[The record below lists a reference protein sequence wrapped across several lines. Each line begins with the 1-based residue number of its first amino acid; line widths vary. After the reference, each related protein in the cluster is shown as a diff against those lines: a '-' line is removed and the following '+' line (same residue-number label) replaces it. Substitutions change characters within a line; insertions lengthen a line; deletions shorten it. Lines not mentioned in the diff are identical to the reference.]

1 MSETWKKN
9 TKRRFIDS
17 LKIRAIIVIIS
28 FGFFG
33 LILALNY
40 LTTGD
45 IKGDK
50 ILKKENIEFGF
61 DLDSFKVQK
70 DTIRFGDS
78 FGEIMLRNKLSYSQ
92 IYNIVQSIK
101 DSFDVRWLTAG
112 KPYTILSSKDSLA
125 NPQYFIYQP
134 NRLNYVVIDFSNFD
148 SISAYNKKKPFK
160 IVKKTTSGI
169 IDSSLSETMD
179 ENGLPWELINQ
190 LSDIYAWTIDFTR
203 IQKGDR
209 FKIIYNERYIEDTL
223 LVGIKSIDAA
233 FFSHNGEELFAYNFV
248 IDSMKKT
255 PEFYD
260 QNGNSL
266 QRTFLK
272 SPVRFSNISSRYN
285 LKRRIAYYGNKVRP
299 HKGTDFAAPT
309 GTPIMATADG
319 RVEKSAYTRANGYYV
334 KIKHNDTYSTQYLHM
349 QKNGRVKKGQYVK
362 QGDIIGRIGMTGNTS
377 GPHVCYRFWKNNRQV
392 DPFKQKLPPGKPV
405 PSELK
410 ANFEIYKLPLEESLN
425 QITFN

>member
-1 MSETWKKN
+1 MKRLIKLLFLASILTAIVFSIYYLMSWINNKKFDLEI
-9 TKRRFIDS
+9 TVKE
-17 LKIRAIIVIIS
+17 
-28 FGFFG
+28 
-33 LILALNY
+33 
-40 LTTGD
+40 
-45 IKGDK
+45 
-50 ILKKENIEFGF
+50 KENIEFGF
-61 DLDSFKVQK
+61 NLDSFKVQR

-78 FGEIMLRNKLSYSQ
+78 FGEIMLRNKLSNSQ

-101 DSFDVRWLTAG
+101 DSFNIRWLTTG
-112 KPYTILSSKDSLA
+112 KPYVILSSKDSVS

-169 IDSSLSETMD
+169 INSSLSETMD

-203 IQKGDR
+203 IRKGDR

-233 FFSHNGEELFAYNFV
+233 YFLHNGEELFAYNFV

-255 PEFYD
+255 PEFFD

-285 LKRRIAYYGNKVRP
+285 LKRRIAYYGNKVRA

-309 GTPIMATADG
+309 GTAIMATADG
-319 RVEKSAYTRANGYYV
+319 RVEKSSYTKANGYFV
-334 KIKHNDTYSTQYLHM
+334 KLKHNNTYSTQYLHM
-349 QKNGRVKKGQYVK
+349 QKKGRVKKGQYVK

-410 ANFEIYKLPLEESLN
+410 ANFDIYKLPLEESID
-425 QITFN
+425 QIIFN

>member
-1 MSETWKKN
+1 MKK
-9 TKRRFIDS
+9 FIKILFLS
-17 LKIRAIIVIIS
+17 LIITIII
-28 FGFFG
+28 FLIYYMFG
-33 LILALNY
+33 LIFN
-40 LTTGD
+40 GSD
-45 IKGDK
+45 EEFFIEE
-50 ILKKENIEFGF
+50 KENIEFGF
-61 DLDSFKVQK
+61 NLDNYQVDK
-70 DTIRFGDS
+70 DTIQFGDS
-78 FGEIMLRNKLSYSQ
+78 FGEIMLRNKLSNSQ

-112 KPYTILSSKDSLA
+112 KPYTILSTKDSIA
-125 NPQYFIYQP
+125 VPQYFIYQP
-134 NRLNYVVIDFSNFD
+134 NLLNYVVIDFSNFD
-148 SISAYNKKKPFK
+148 SISAYNEKKPFK
-160 IVKKTTSGI
+160 IVNKTTSGVI
-169 IDSSLSETMD
+169 TSSLSETMD

-190 LSDIYAWTIDFTR
+190 LSDVYAWTIDFTR
-203 IQKGDR
+203 IQKGDS
-209 FKIIYNERYIEDTL
+209 FKIIYNERYIEDTI
-223 LVGIKSIDAA
+223 LVGIKNIDAA
-233 FFSHNGEELFAYNFV
+233 YFKHNGEELFAFNF
-248 IDSMKKT
+248 ITDSLKKT
-255 PEFYD
+255 SEFYD

-266 QRTFLK
+266 ERTFLK

-362 QGDIIGRIGMTGNTS
+362 QGDVIGRIGMTGNTS

-392 DPFKQKLPPGKPV
+392 DPFKQKLPAGKPV

-410 ANFEIYKLPLEESLN
+410 VNFEIYKVPLEETLN
-425 QITFN
+425 QINFE

>member
-1 MSETWKKN
+1 MKKMI
-9 TKRRFIDS
+9 KLLFIAS
-17 LKIRAIIVIIS
+17 ILTAIIFSIYY
-28 FGFFG
+28 
-33 LILALNY
+33 LINWIDNKNF
-40 LTTGD
+40 D
-45 IKGDK
+45 ID
-50 ILKKENIEFGF
+50 IVDQEKENIEFGF
-61 DLDSFKVQK
+61 NLDDFRVQR

-112 KPYTILSSKDSLA
+112 KPYTILSTKDSLVD
-125 NPQYFIYQP
+125 PQYFIYQP

-148 SISAYNKKKPFK
+148 SISAVNKKRPFK
-160 IVKKTTSGI
+160 IIKRTTSGI
-169 IDSSLSETMD
+169 INNSLSQTMD

-203 IQKGDR
+203 IQKGDK
-209 FKIIYNERYIEDTL
+209 FKIVYNERYIEDTI

-233 FFSHNGEELFAYNFV
+233 YFKHNGEELFAFNFV
-248 IDSMKKT
+248 VDSLKKT
-255 PEFYD
+255 PEFFD
-260 QNGNSL
+260 ENGSSL

-272 SPVRFSNISSRYN
+272 SPLRFSNISSRYN

-319 RVEKSAYTRANGYYV
+319 RVVKSSYTRGNGYYV
-334 KIKHNDTYSTQYLHM
+334 KIQHNNKYSTQYLHM
-349 QKNGRVKKGQYVK
+349 QKKGRVKQGQYVK
-362 QGDIIGRIGMTGNTS
+362 QGETIGRVGMTGNTS
-377 GPHVCYRFWKNNRQV
+377 GPHVCYRFWKNGRQV

-405 PSELK
+405 PKKLKSNFDSHKTPFEL
-410 ANFEIYKLPLEESLN
+410 ALQEINFE
-425 QITFN
+425 

>member
-1 MSETWKKN
+1 MKKLIKLLFL
-9 TKRRFIDS
+9 TSI
-17 LKIRAIIVIIS
+17 LTAIVFSIHFLINWIS
-28 FGFFG
+28 
-33 LILALNY
+33 
-40 LTTGD
+40 
-45 IKGDK
+45 DK
-50 ILKKENIEFGF
+50 NFDVEINNKEKENIEFGF
-61 DLDSFKVQK
+61 NLENFKVQS

-78 FGEIMLRNKLSYSQ
+78 FGEIMLRNKLSYPQ

-101 DSFDVRWLTAG
+101 DSFDVRWLTTG
-112 KPYTILSSKDSLA
+112 KPYTILSSKDSLET
-125 NPQYFIYQP
+125 PQYFIYQP

-169 IDSSLSETMD
+169 INSSLSETMD

-209 FKIIYNERYIEDTL
+209 FKIIYNERYIEDTI

-233 FFSHNGEELFAYNFV
+233 YFLHDGEELFAYNFV

-255 PEFYD
+255 PEFFD
-260 QNGNSL
+260 NNGNSL

-299 HKGTDFAAPT
+299 HKGTDVAAPT

-319 RVEKSAYTRANGYYV
+319 RVEKSSYTKSNGYYI
-334 KIKHNDTYSTQYLHM
+334 KIKHNNTYSTQYLHM

-362 QGDIIGRIGMTGNTS
+362 QGDVIGRIGMTGNTS

-410 ANFEIYKLPLEESLN
+410 TNFELYKIPLEESLN
-425 QITFN
+425 QIIFN

>member
-1 MSETWKKN
+1 M
-9 TKRRFIDS
+9 KRLIKLIF
-17 LKIRAIIVIIS
+17 LALTLTAIIFS
-28 FGFFG
+28 FYYLYNFIYSKKF
-33 LILALNY
+33 NY
-40 LTTGD
+40 ET
-45 IKGDK
+45 IVEQKQH
-50 ILKKENIEFGF
+50 IEFGF
-61 DLDSFKVQK
+61 NLENFKVQR

-101 DSFDVRWLTAG
+101 DSFDVRWLTTG

-125 NPQYFIYQP
+125 NPKYFIYQP

-148 SISAYNKKKPFK
+148 SISAYNQKKPFK
-160 IVKKTTSGI
+160 IVKKTTSGTI
-169 IDSSLSETMD
+169 NSSLSETMD

-233 FFSHNGEELFAYNFV
+233 YFLHDGEELFAYNFV
-248 IDSMKKT
+248 IDSMKRT
-255 PEFYD
+255 PEFFD

-319 RVEKSAYTRANGYYV
+319 RVEKSSYTRANGYYV
-334 KIKHNDTYSTQYLHM
+334 KIKHNNTYSTQYLHM

-362 QGDIIGRIGMTGNTS
+362 QGDIIGKIGMTGNTS
-377 GPHVCYRFWKNNRQV
+377 GPHVCYRFWRNNRQV

>member
-1 MSETWKKN
+1 M
-9 TKRRFIDS
+9 KR
-17 LKIRAIIVIIS
+17 LV
-28 FGFFG
+28 
-33 LILALNY
+33 
-40 LTTGD
+40 
-45 IKGDK
+45 K
-50 ILKKENIEFGF
+50 ILFLSLTITFIIFSVYYFFSLAFNNSEEDNYIIQEENTEFGF
-61 DLDSFKVQK
+61 NLDNFKVDR
-70 DTIRFGDS
+70 DTIQFGDS

-92 IYNIVQSIK
+92 IYNIVESIK

-112 KPYTILSSKDSLA
+112 KPYTILSTKDSLL

-134 NRLNYVVIDFSNFD
+134 NLLNYVVIDFSNFD
-148 SISAYNKKKPFK
+148 SITAYNKKKPFK
-160 IVKKTTSGI
+160 IVKKTTSGVI
-169 IDSSLSETMD
+169 NNSLSETMD

-190 LSDIYAWTIDFTR
+190 LSDVYAWTIDFTR
-203 IQKGDR
+203 IQKGDS
-209 FKIIYNERYIEDTL
+209 FKIIYNERYIEDTI
-223 LVGIKSIDAA
+223 LVGIKNIDAA
-233 FFSHNGEELFAYNFV
+233 YFNHNGEELFAYNFV
-248 IDSMKKT
+248 TDSLKKT

-319 RVEKSAYTRANGYYV
+319 RVEKSSYTKSNGYYV
-334 KIKHNDTYSTQYLHM
+334 KIKHNNTYSTQYLHM
-349 QKNGRVKKGQYVK
+349 QKKGRVKKGQYVK
-362 QGDIIGRIGMTGNTS
+362 QGDVIGRIGMTGNTS

-392 DPFKQKLPPGKPV
+392 DPFKQKLPPGEPV

-410 ANFEIYKLPLEESLN
+410 ANFDIYKVPLEETLN
-425 QITFN
+425 QINFE

>member
-1 MSETWKKN
+1 M
-9 TKRRFIDS
+9 RRLFVILVISIILTGFIYFVNY
-17 LKIRAIIVIIS
+17 L
-28 FGFFG
+28 FG
-33 LILALNY
+33 LFSDSSEEEFFLE
-40 LTTGD
+40 
-45 IKGDK
+45 
-50 ILKKENIEFGF
+50 KKENIEFGF
-61 DLDSFKVQK
+61 NLDNYRVDRDTVQ
-70 DTIRFGDS
+70 FGDS
-78 FGEIMLRNKLSYSQ
+78 FGEIMLRKKMSYSQ

-112 KPYTILSSKDSLA
+112 KPYTILSTKDSIA
-125 NPQYFIYQP
+125 MPQYFIYQP
-134 NRLNYVVIDFSNFD
+134 NLLNYVVIDFSNFD

-160 IVKKTTSGI
+160 IVNKTTSGVI
-169 IDSSLSETMD
+169 TNSLSETMD

-203 IQKGDR
+203 IQKGDS
-209 FKIIYNERYIEDTL
+209 FKIIYNERYIEDTI
-223 LVGIKSIDAA
+223 LVGIKNIDAA
-233 FFSHNGEELFAYNFV
+233 YFKHNGEELFAFNFV
-248 IDSMKKT
+248 TDSLKKT
-255 PEFYD
+255 SEFYD

-266 QRTFLK
+266 ERTFLK

-362 QGDIIGRIGMTGNTS
+362 QGDVIGRIGMTGNTS

-392 DPFKQKLPPGKPV
+392 DPFKQKLPAGKPV

-410 ANFEIYKLPLEESLN
+410 ANFEIYKIPFEETLN
-425 QITFN
+425 QINFE

>member
-1 MSETWKKN
+1 M
-9 TKRRFIDS
+9 KRLIKILFLS
-17 LKIRAIIVIIS
+17 LILTAIIFS
-28 FGFFG
+28 FY
-33 LILALNY
+33 Y
-40 LTTGD
+40 LFRLVFNSSEKE
-45 IKGDK
+45 IY
-50 ILKKENIEFGF
+50 IVEKENIEFGF
-61 DLDSFKVQK
+61 NLDNFKVDR
-70 DTIRFGDS
+70 DTIQFGDS

-112 KPYTILSSKDSLA
+112 KPYTILSSKDSLVT
-125 NPQYFIYQP
+125 PQYFIYQP
-134 NRLNYVVIDFSNFD
+134 NLLNYVVIDFSNFD
-148 SISAYNKKKPFK
+148 SIMAYNKKKPFK
-160 IVKKTTSGI
+160 IVNKTTSGI
-169 IDSSLSETMD
+169 ISNSLSETMD

-190 LSDIYAWTIDFTR
+190 LSDVYAWTIDFTR
-203 IQKGDR
+203 IQKGDS
-209 FKIIYNERYIEDTL
+209 FKIIYNERYIEDTI
-223 LVGIKSIDAA
+223 LVGIKNIDAA
-233 FFSHNGEELFAYNFV
+233 YFNHNGEELYAFNFV
-248 IDSMKKT
+248 TDSLKQT

-260 QNGNSL
+260 LNGNSL

-334 KIKHNDTYSTQYLHM
+334 KIKHNNTYSTQYLHM

-362 QGDIIGRIGMTGNTS
+362 QGDVIGRIGMTGNTS

-392 DPFKQKLPPGKPV
+392 DPFKQKLPPGKSV

-410 ANFEIYKLPLEESLN
+410 VNFDIYKVPLEESLN
-425 QITFN
+425 QINFQ

>member
-1 MSETWKKN
+1 M
-9 TKRRFIDS
+9 KR
-17 LKIRAIIVIIS
+17 LV
-28 FGFFG
+28 
-33 LILALNY
+33 
-40 LTTGD
+40 
-45 IKGDK
+45 K
-50 ILKKENIEFGF
+50 ILFLSLTITFIIFSVYYFFSLAFNNSEEDNYIIQEENTEFGF
-61 DLDSFKVQK
+61 NLDNFKVDR
-70 DTIRFGDS
+70 DTIQFGDS

-92 IYNIVQSIK
+92 IYNIVESIK

-112 KPYTILSSKDSLA
+112 KPYTILSTKDSLL

-134 NRLNYVVIDFSNFD
+134 NLLNYVVIDFSNFD
-148 SISAYNKKKPFK
+148 SITAYNKKKPFK
-160 IVKKTTSGI
+160 IVKKTTSGVI
-169 IDSSLSETMD
+169 NNSLSETMD

-190 LSDIYAWTIDFTR
+190 LSDVYAWTIDFTR
-203 IQKGDR
+203 IQKGDS
-209 FKIIYNERYIEDTL
+209 FKIIYNERYIEDTI
-223 LVGIKSIDAA
+223 LVGIKNIDAA
-233 FFSHNGEELFAYNFV
+233 YFNHNGEELFAYNFV
-248 IDSMKKT
+248 TDSVKKT

-319 RVEKSAYTRANGYYV
+319 RVEKSSYTKSNGYYV
-334 KIKHNDTYSTQYLHM
+334 KIKHNNTYSTQYLHM
-349 QKNGRVKKGQYVK
+349 QKKGRVKKGQYVK
-362 QGDIIGRIGMTGNTS
+362 QGDVIVRIGMTGNTS

-392 DPFKQKLPPGKPV
+392 DPFKQKLPPGEPV

-410 ANFEIYKLPLEESLN
+410 ANFDIYKVPLEETLN
-425 QITFN
+425 QINFE

>member
-1 MSETWKKN
+1 M
-9 TKRRFIDS
+9 KRLFRILFLS
-17 LKIRAIIVIIS
+17 LILT
-28 FGFFG
+28 GFFYSIYYLFG
-33 LILALNY
+33 LFSDSSNEEFFIERK
-40 LTTGD
+40 D
-45 IKGDK
+45 
-50 ILKKENIEFGF
+50 NIEFGF
-61 DLDSFKVQK
+61 NLDNYRVYR
-70 DTIRFGDS
+70 DTIQFGDS
-78 FGEIMLRNKLSYSQ
+78 FGEIMLRNKMSYSQ

-112 KPYTILSSKDSLA
+112 KPYTILSTKDSTA
-125 NPQYFIYQP
+125 IPQYFIYQP
-134 NRLNYVVIDFSNFD
+134 NLLNYVVIDFSNFD
-148 SISAYNKKKPFK
+148 SISAYNQKKPFK
-160 IVKKTTSGI
+160 IVNKTTSGVI
-169 IDSSLSETMD
+169 TSSLSETMD

-190 LSDIYAWTIDFTR
+190 LSDVYAWTIDFTR
-203 IQKGDR
+203 IQKGDS
-209 FKIIYNERYIEDTL
+209 FKIIYNERYIEDTI
-223 LVGIKSIDAA
+223 LVGIKNIDAA
-233 FFSHNGEELFAYNFV
+233 YFKHNGEELFAFNFV
-248 IDSMKKT
+248 TDSLKKT
-255 PEFYD
+255 SEFYD

-266 QRTFLK
+266 ERTFLK

-362 QGDIIGRIGMTGNTS
+362 QGDVIGRIGMTGNTS

-392 DPFKQKLPPGKPV
+392 DPFKQKLPAGKPV

-410 ANFEIYKLPLEESLN
+410 VNFEIYKVPLEETLN
-425 QITFN
+425 QINFE

>member
-1 MSETWKKN
+1 M
-9 TKRRFIDS
+9 KRLIKILFLS
-17 LKIRAIIVIIS
+17 LLITAIIFS
-28 FGFFG
+28 FY
-33 LILALNY
+33 Y
-40 LTTGD
+40 LFRLVFNSSEKE
-45 IKGDK
+45 IY
-50 ILKKENIEFGF
+50 IVEKENIEFGF
-61 DLDSFKVQK
+61 NLDNFKVDR
-70 DTIRFGDS
+70 DTIQFGDS

-112 KPYTILSSKDSLA
+112 KPYTILSSKDSLVT
-125 NPQYFIYQP
+125 PQYFIYQP
-134 NRLNYVVIDFSNFD
+134 NLLNYVVIDFSNFD
-148 SISAYNKKKPFK
+148 SIMAYNKKKPFK
-160 IVKKTTSGI
+160 IVNKTTSGI
-169 IDSSLSETMD
+169 ISNSLSETMD

-190 LSDIYAWTIDFTR
+190 LSDVYAWTIDFTR
-203 IQKGDR
+203 IQKGDS
-209 FKIIYNERYIEDTL
+209 FKIIYNERYIEDTI
-223 LVGIKSIDAA
+223 LVGIKNIDAA
-233 FFSHNGEELFAYNFV
+233 YFNHNGEELYAFNFV
-248 IDSMKKT
+248 TDSLKQT

-260 QNGNSL
+260 LNGNSL

-334 KIKHNDTYSTQYLHM
+334 KIKHNNTYSTQYLHM

-362 QGDIIGRIGMTGNTS
+362 QGDVIGRIGMTGNTS

-410 ANFEIYKLPLEESLN
+410 VNFDIYKVPLEESLN
-425 QITFN
+425 QINFQ